1 MCEALLYLAVNKTRS
16 AFCVVIFFPLFD
28 ARMNPPDTRLPSFCV
43 VNSSF
48 SRISNQFSAYS
59 KLRTLSKMRQRP
71 SKNERPVSNF
81 LPSLTIRKKM
91 SSHNLDGKIPAPIA
105 QPRAKILSSFL
116 PNFLL
121 YHNRYTF
128 LPSSLIR
135 RQPRFSS
142 YISLSRAY
150 FLSQKCKARVGHSI
164 SDLTQKI
171 ELLPIF
177 WASDLRRRQKNRAVK
192 ISREKYSLY
201 QSLN

>member
-59 KLRTLSKMRQRP
+59 KLRTLPKMRQRP

-81 LPSLTIRKKM
+81 LPSLRFGKKCRLTT
-91 SSHNLDGKIPAPIA
+91 STVRYRTPIA

-135 RQPRFSS
+135 RR
-142 YISLSRAY
+142 
-150 FLSQKCKARVGHSI
+150 
-164 SDLTQKI
+164 
-171 ELLPIF
+171 
-177 WASDLRRRQKNRAVK
+177 
-192 ISREKYSLY
+192 
-201 QSLN
+201 